1 MSAEEN
7 QHRAEQA
14 AAGLVGFMQR
24 LTDAVEQH
32 QRGRKKSEEEW
43 DEHDYEKFLRESD
56 ARTEKYKELQEL
68 YGDSPQA
75 EELIAKAMGWDSVD
89 REAGDGMTVEEINA
103 ICEEALNEPLP
114 EPDPLREDIDWIR
127 TEDGEVRH
135 PLQHRCYQSA
145 FRFRQNV
152 EMLGHTLLEHPKV
165 DEATFEFLTTAIKLA
180 GALNGLAPGD
190 TFFEHGLTVA
200 LLKRALGHL
209 HRAQA
214 GLEAVASEDLL
225 PSPLIE
231 EARQEM
237 FAIREEIIRLMD
249 RLRGRR

>member
-1 MSAEEN
+1 LIPTKE
-7 QHRAEQA
+7 
-14 AAGLVGFMQR
+14 
-24 LTDAVEQH
+24 
-32 QRGRKKSEEEW
+32 RK
-43 DEHDYEKFLRESD
+43 SD
-56 ARTEKYKELQEL
+56 R
-68 YGDSPQA
+68 
-75 EELIAKAMGWDSVD
+75 WDSFD

-145 FRFRQNV
+145 FRFLQ
-152 EMLGHTLLEHPKV
+152 
-165 DEATFEFLTTAIKLA
+165 
-180 GALNGLAPGD
+180 
-190 TFFEHGLTVA
+190 
-200 LLKRALGHL
+200 
-209 HRAQA
+209 
-214 GLEAVASEDLL
+214 
-225 PSPLIE
+225 IE